1 MKLVLLTIF
10 LVAAV
15 FAEPEPDPKAITKA
29 DSEALIYY
37 NTYGLWPAGYTGYY
51 YTYPSYVWGRKKRSA
66 EAESE
71 PEADPKAITK
81 ADSDAWYYYTT
92 HGYWPTGYT
101 GYYYRYPYYY
111 GRKKRSS
118 EPAPD
123 SSAITKADSD
133 AWYHYTTYGS
143 WPVGYTG
150 YYYTHGLYGLYG
162 RKKRSP
168 ESEPA
173 PESSAITKA
182 DSDAWYHYTTYGSWP
197 VGYTGYYYSHGLYS
211 LYGRK
216 KRSPESEPAPESSA
230 ITKADSDAWYYYTT
244 YGHWPVGYT
253 GYYYTHPYV
262 LYGRKKRSPES
273 EPEATPEGKAD
284 PYYVSTYYTYPAYY
298 THSYY
303 PYVWYGK

>member
-15 FAEPEPDPKAITKA
+15 FAEPESDPKAITKA
-29 DSEALIYY
+29 DSDALIYY
-37 NTYGLWPAGYTGYY
+37 NTYGYWPTGYTGYY

-71 PEADPKAITK
+71 PEPNPKAITK
-81 ADSDAWYYYTT
+81 ADSDALIYYNTY
-92 HGYWPTGYT
+92 GYWP
-101 GYYYRYPYYY
+101 
-111 GRKKRSS
+111 
-118 EPAPD
+118 A
-123 SSAITKADSD
+123 A
-133 AWYHYTTYGS
+133 
-143 WPVGYTG
+143 YTG

-182 DSDAWYHYTTYGSWP
+182 DSDAWY
-197 VGYTGYYYSHGLYS
+197 
-211 LYGRK
+211 
-216 KRSPESEPAPESSA
+216 
-230 ITKADSDAWYYYTT
+230 YYTT
-244 YGHWPVGYT
+244 YGHWPAGYT

-298 THSYY
+298 TYSYY